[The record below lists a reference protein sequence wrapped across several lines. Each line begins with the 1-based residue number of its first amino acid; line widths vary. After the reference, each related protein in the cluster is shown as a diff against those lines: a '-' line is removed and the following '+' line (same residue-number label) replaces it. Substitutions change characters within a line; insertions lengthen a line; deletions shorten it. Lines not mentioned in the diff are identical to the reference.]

1 MEALSRMFATMDKR
15 FSVGLRNHEAMVVLH
30 LLFADDKLIFCEA
43 NVEHFRNLTII
54 FFFLKKKNYVLKLC
68 WG

>member
-54 FFFLKKKNYVLKLC
+54 FFF
-68 WG
+68 

>member
-43 NVEHFRNLTII
+43 NVEHFRNLRII
-54 FFFLKKKNYVLKLC
+54 FSFKKKIMF
-68 WG
+68 